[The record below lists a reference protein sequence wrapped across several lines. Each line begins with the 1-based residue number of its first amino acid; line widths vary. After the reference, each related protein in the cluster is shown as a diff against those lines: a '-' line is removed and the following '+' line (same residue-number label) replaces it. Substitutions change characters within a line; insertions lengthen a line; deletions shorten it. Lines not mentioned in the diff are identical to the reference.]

1 MCYLGLPEVE
11 VSVAEVYGLWLLLRI
26 YERVILAGATGPRE
40 YPISKYHRNWPS
52 PSPSNNHRTLLT
64 YDGLSSYAPAPAPY
78 AERQTDESHERM
90 APAPAPYAGLRTDGS
105 YEPVMPPRSAPFSG
119 LPFEYTP
126 TTAPLTAPASLE
138 APDYSSRGGGF
149 SERSPADEESS
160 HAPETAPGPMTDA
173 S

>member
-1 MCYLGLPEVE
+1 M
-11 VSVAEVYGLWLLLRI
+11 LLRSLVVLRI
-26 YERVILAGATGPRE
+26 CERVILAGATGARE
-40 YPISKYHRNWPS
+40 YPISKYNRNWPS
-52 PSPSNNHRTLLT
+52 PSPSPSASPRNSHRTLLT
-64 YDGLSSYAPAPAPY
+64 YDGISSYAPAPAPY
-78 AERQTDESHERM
+78 AERQTDESHERV

-126 TTAPLTAPASLE
+126 TNAPLTAPASLE

-149 SERSPADEESS
+149 SERSPAE
-160 HAPETAPGPMTDA
+160 AAPGPMTDA